1 MITLPIIVL
10 LTIVCMVTY
19 SFEIIF
25 GLAGTIMMLMVMT
38 FFLSAKTLVI
48 YSVMPQLM
56 VATIGLARS
65 PKTVELRFLGGMV
78 LFAVMGSV
86 LGLMLFYYFSAT
98 VFQMLLATAISVF
111 GLYLVLSPGAI
122 KFSQGVNRTLD
133 TLAGMSQ
140 ALFGISGPI
149 AMTRLIGS
157 FQDKTVIRNYALA
170 FFMSL
175 NLFRAGGYIVNQ
187 TISQEVWLMMAISA
201 PFLAVTLWFS
211 NRFHFH
217 INENI
222 FRKVVSWIILIGGI
236 SLFFSG

>member
-1 MITLPIIVL
+1 MISYPVIAL

-38 FFLSAKTLVI
+38 YFISAKTLVI

-56 VATIGLARS
+56 VAMIGLARS
-65 PKTVELRFLGGMV
+65 PKTVELRFLGGM
-78 LFAVMGSV
+78 LTFAIMGSV
-86 LGLMLFYYFSAT
+86 LGLILFYYFSST
-98 VFQMLLATAISVF
+98 VFQMMLATAISIF
-111 GLYLVLSPGAI
+111 GLYLVLSPGVI

-157 FQDKTVIRNYALA
+157 FRDKTIIRNYALA

-175 NLFRAGGYIVNQ
+175 NLFRAGGYLVNH
-187 TISQEVWLMMAISA
+187 TIGHDVWTMMAVSA

-217 INENI
+217 INEKL
-222 FRKVVSWIILIGGI
+222 FRKVVSWIILVGGI